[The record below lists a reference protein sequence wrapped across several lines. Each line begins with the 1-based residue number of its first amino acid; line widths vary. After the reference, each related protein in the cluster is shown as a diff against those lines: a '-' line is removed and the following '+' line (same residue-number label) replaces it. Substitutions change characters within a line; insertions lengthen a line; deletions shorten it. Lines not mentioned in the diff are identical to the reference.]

1 MCRSRAGHHVHREE
15 RDRTV
20 RASDADRDRTADHL
34 REQAG
39 EGRLDTEELEKR
51 LEAAFAAPTLA
62 DLDGLTADL
71 PRPRTPR
78 KPRSARPAGVPI
90 HALLLAA
97 VITLAIV
104 VHPLIWLALIP
115 VLHLKHGAPTG
126 RSAWRGSPS

>member
-1 MCRSRAGHHVHREE
+1 MCRSRAGHQNHREE
-15 RDRTV
+15 RDRSV

-51 LEAAFAAPTLA
+51 LEAAFAAHTLA
-62 DLDGLTADL
+62 DLDALTADL
-71 PRPRTPR
+71 PRQRSPRPR
-78 KPRSARPAGVPI
+78 VPAPFPT

-104 VHPLIWLALIP
+104 VHPLVWLALIP
-115 VLHLKHGAPTG
+115 VMCLKHAGPIGPA
-126 RSAWRGSPS
+126 AWRGSPS